1 MISPLKKV
9 FATVVSGVLGFGA
22 GAYACAYVVSN
33 DAYSEVNLC
42 MADKAKA
49 SAPAC
54 AAAMEEMN
62 RDMLKSSLTGML
74 AGGAGAVIFINRRN
88 RKELGPK

>member
-42 MADKAKA
+42 MADDSKKVTQ
-49 SAPAC
+49 PC
-54 AAAMEEMN
+54 MNLIEDLN
-62 RDMLKSSLTGML
+62 RDMFKSGLTGGAL
-74 AGGAGAVIFINRRN
+74 AGWPG
-88 RKELGPK
+88 